1 MNQCFQTPCKT
12 GFNHL
17 KLASSGAFSFSV
29 ESSKSG
35 LINNSTKFIGCENDK
50 CCACYG
56 PNSDED
62 YCAPGC
68 KAINGGTVLTD
79 DDSTEIHAWFWVRT
93 SLPKRVWKKCMEYE
107 KMENGKIFKWHVDEH
122 TNVPKKGPCSSPGDV
137 KFNDGVAVVDNN
149 RAMEKLP
156 NIEGLLSYRVDN
168 QELYLRGKQ
177 NWNSMAMEN
186 EILELE
192 GKLGASQHK
201 LETVQTSQNNL
212 RKELAESNVKI
223 SELSTKM
230 LQLQEEN
237 KIYSS
242 CKSALDTVS
251 NLKHGVYKIRSPS
264 IVNGYSNVYCHMTSL
279 PGCSGGGWTLVMKIN
294 GRKET
299 FDYGSSYWS
308 NKVTYNPGGGQT
320 GFDDQETKLATYWN
334 MPFKEICL
342 GMKVNDH
349 LNFISISYQASS
361 LYNVIADGR
370 HRSTNIGRSKWLS
383 LVQGSGLQ
391 PHCTLD
397 GFNVHSP
404 RPVISYPQA
413 VRIGTLG
420 NEQGDCNSSDSYIGF
435 GGISYYKRIFC
446 RMPKITNTC
455 GNVAYCMPG
464 GGNKE
469 LPAMGYIFV
478 R

>member
-1 MNQCFQTPCKT
+1 M
-12 GFNHL
+12 
-17 KLASSGAFSFSV
+17 
-29 ESSKSG
+29 
-35 LINNSTKFIGCENDK
+35 
-50 CCACYG
+50 
-56 PNSDED
+56 
-62 YCAPGC
+62 
-68 KAINGGTVLTD
+68 
-79 DDSTEIHAWFWVRT
+79 
-93 SLPKRVWKKCMEYE
+93 MEY
-107 KMENGKIFKWHVDEH
+107 
-122 TNVPKKGPCSSPGDV
+122 VPIC
-137 KFNDGVAVVDNN
+137 GVAVVDNN